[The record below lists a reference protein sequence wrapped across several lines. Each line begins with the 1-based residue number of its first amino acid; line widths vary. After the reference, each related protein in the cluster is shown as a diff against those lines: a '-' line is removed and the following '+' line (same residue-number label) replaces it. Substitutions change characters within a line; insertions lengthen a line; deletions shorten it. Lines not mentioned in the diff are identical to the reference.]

1 MGKRADEATVKY
13 AHSLRDEL
21 RKVST
26 VILDEKNHGRAV
38 EIEAIEEAIRI
49 LNCLEK
55 IRSSLCSSAPEE
67 FLCPLSKEIMRDP
80 VVLTCGQ
87 ILGFLSLPWTFGELP
102 IDKGSFAMGARF
114 KNLQQELTKVLKD
127 GDVIT
132 GILDGDGERKPILDE
147 AAKMLEGLL
156 KARKA
161 SAEPFHGGEFDSY
174 ERYYIDRWLRE
185 VNHSVCPKPLSHTK
199 LIPNKALSS
208 HIRQW
213 CKENLVDLPETV
225 AACSD
230 MSIVKTL
237 IDKISSS
244 SVSSQRPTAML
255 GYIQH
260 FPSST
265 LTKLLDPL
273 LKPDVDIDPELQS
286 DLVKTVFY
294 LSSHEENKTF
304 IGQNPSIINTLMSCL
319 KQGSKETRRDAA
331 ATFALLSSTGSSLRV
346 LALLVDLLAQGDD
359 SAFDAVSSLCVL
371 EENRDRAVLAG
382 AVRVLT
388 KKLQADAMVDHSL
401 SLLALLSTSQ
411 NAVEQMTE
419 LALVFTLLKFLRRS
433 TYQPNVENAL
443 VTIFNVSERDGS
455 GLEFVSKEEK
465 QKRTLT
471 SVVVNG
477 SEHAQTMA
485 LRILQV
491 AAGSRR

>member
-87 ILGFLSLPWTFGELP
+87 
-102 IDKGSFAMGARF
+102 
-114 KNLQQELTKVLKD
+114 
-127 GDVIT
+127 
-132 GILDGDGERKPILDE
+132 
-147 AAKMLEGLL
+147 
-156 KARKA
+156 
-161 SAEPFHGGEFDSY
+161 SY

-213 CKENLVDLPETV
+213 CKENVVDLPETV

-244 SVSSQRPTAML
+244 SVSSQREAA
-255 GYIQH
+255 
-260 FPSST
+260 
-265 LTKLLDPL
+265 
-273 LKPDVDIDPELQS
+273 
-286 DLVKTVFY
+286 
-294 LSSHEENKTF
+294 
-304 IGQNPSIINTLMSCL
+304 
-319 KQGSKETRRDAA
+319 KETHCHARLYP
-331 ATFALLSSTGSSLRV
+331 TF
-346 LALLVDLLAQGDD
+346 
-359 SAFDAVSSLCVL
+359 C
-371 EENRDRAVLAG
+371 
-382 AVRVLT
+382 
-388 KKLQADAMVDHSL
+388 
-401 SLLALLSTSQ
+401 
-411 NAVEQMTE
+411 
-419 LALVFTLLKFLRRS
+419 
-433 TYQPNVENAL
+433 
-443 VTIFNVSERDGS
+443 IFYAN
-455 GLEFVSKEEK
+455 
-465 QKRTLT
+465 
-471 SVVVNG
+471 
-477 SEHAQTMA
+477 
-485 LRILQV
+485 QV
-491 AAGSRR
+491 A

>member
-87 ILGFLSLPWTFGELP
+87 
-102 IDKGSFAMGARF
+102 
-114 KNLQQELTKVLKD
+114 
-127 GDVIT
+127 
-132 GILDGDGERKPILDE
+132 
-147 AAKMLEGLL
+147 
-156 KARKA
+156 
-161 SAEPFHGGEFDSY
+161 SY

>member
-1 MGKRADEATVKY
+1 
-13 AHSLRDEL
+13 
-21 RKVST
+21 
-26 VILDEKNHGRAV
+26 
-38 EIEAIEEAIRI
+38 
-49 LNCLEK
+49 
-55 IRSSLCSSAPEE
+55 
-67 FLCPLSKEIMRDP
+67 
-80 VVLTCGQ
+80 
-87 ILGFLSLPWTFGELP
+87 
-102 IDKGSFAMGARF
+102 
-114 KNLQQELTKVLKD
+114 
-127 GDVIT
+127 
-132 GILDGDGERKPILDE
+132 
-147 AAKMLEGLL
+147 
-156 KARKA
+156 
-161 SAEPFHGGEFDSY
+161 
-174 ERYYIDRWLRE
+174 
-185 VNHSVCPKPLSHTK
+185 
-199 LIPNKALSS
+199 
-208 HIRQW
+208 
-213 CKENLVDLPETV
+213 
-225 AACSD
+225 
-230 MSIVKTL
+230 
-237 IDKISSS
+237 
-244 SVSSQRPTAML
+244 ML

-260 FPSST
+260 SASST

-382 AVRVLT
+382 A
-388 KKLQADAMVDHSL
+388 
-401 SLLALLSTSQ
+401 
-411 NAVEQMTE
+411 

-433 TYQPNVENAL
+433 TYQPNVENVL
-443 VTIFNVSERDGS
+443 VIIFNVSERDGS

>member
-49 LNCLEK
+49 LNCLDQ

-87 ILGFLSLPWTFGELP
+87 TY
-102 IDKGSFAMGARF
+102 
-114 KNLQQELTKVLKD
+114 
-127 GDVIT
+127 
-132 GILDGDGERKPILDE
+132 ERKNIE
-147 AAKMLEGLL
+147 
-156 KARKA
+156 
-161 SAEPFHGGEFDSY
+161 
-174 ERYYIDRWLRE
+174 RWLE
-185 VNHSVCPKPLSHTK
+185 EISDQTCLQNQQVVSHIDLT
-199 LIPNKALSS
+199 PNKALGRIISQWCDDNKVKLHES
-208 HIRQW
+208 VSDHIRQW

-260 FPSST
+260 FASST

-304 IGQNPSIINTLMSCL
+304 IGQNPSIINTLMFCL

-331 ATFALLSSTGSSLRV
+331 ATFALLSSTDHNRKFIACVG
-346 LALLVDLLAQGDD
+346 APT
-359 SAFDAVSSLCVL
+359 FDAVSSLCVL

>member
-1 MGKRADEATVKY
+1 
-13 AHSLRDEL
+13 
-21 RKVST
+21 
-26 VILDEKNHGRAV
+26 
-38 EIEAIEEAIRI
+38 
-49 LNCLEK
+49 
-55 IRSSLCSSAPEE
+55 
-67 FLCPLSKEIMRDP
+67 
-80 VVLTCGQ
+80 
-87 ILGFLSLPWTFGELP
+87 
-102 IDKGSFAMGARF
+102 MGARF

-147 AAKMLEGLL
+147 AAKMLEGRRL
-156 KARKA
+156 K
-161 SAEPFHGGEFDSY
+161 
-174 ERYYIDRWLRE
+174 
-185 VNHSVCPKPLSHTK
+185 
-199 LIPNKALSS
+199 
-208 HIRQW
+208 
-213 CKENLVDLPETV
+213 
-225 AACSD
+225 
-230 MSIVKTL
+230 
-237 IDKISSS
+237 
-244 SVSSQRPTAML
+244 RPIAML

-260 FPSST
+260 FASST

-304 IGQNPSIINTLMSCL
+304 I
-319 KQGSKETRRDAA
+319 
-331 ATFALLSSTGSSLRV
+331 
-346 LALLVDLLAQGDD
+346 VDLLAQGDD

-388 KKLQADAMVDHSL
+388 QKLQADAMVDHSL
-401 SLLALLSTSQ
+401 SLLALLSTS
-411 NAVEQMTE
+411 
-419 LALVFTLLKFLRRS
+419 LKFLRRS

-443 VTIFNVSERDGS
+443 VIIFNVSERDGS
-455 GLEFVSKEEK
+455 RLEFVSKEEK

-471 SVVVNG
+471 SVVVSG